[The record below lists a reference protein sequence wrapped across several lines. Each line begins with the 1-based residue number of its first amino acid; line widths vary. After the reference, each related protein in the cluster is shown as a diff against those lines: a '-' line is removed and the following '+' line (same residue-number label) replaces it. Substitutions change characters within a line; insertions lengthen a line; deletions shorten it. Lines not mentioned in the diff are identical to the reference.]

1 MDTMLYRAFAL
12 WLLLMVVAIVNGVLR
27 EKLLMGWLDRG
38 TAQIVSTAMLAVLV
52 LLVTALTVGWMK
64 VRGRLRYVI
73 VGVIWVALSV
83 AFEFLFGHYVLGES
97 WRALLTA
104 YRIDQGSPWPVF
116 LLVVLVAPYLAATL
130 RGRT

>member
-1 MDTMLYRAFAL
+1 MIYRAVAL
-12 WLLLMVVAIVNGVLR
+12 WLLLMVVAIANGVLR
-27 EKLLMGWLDRG
+27 EKLLMGWFDPG
-38 TAQIVSTAMLAVLV
+38 TAQVVSTAMLAVLV
-52 LLVTALTVGWMK
+52 LLLTVLTVGWLRA
-64 VRGRLRYVI
+64 RGRLGYLA

-97 WRALLTA
+97 WQALLAA